1 MKKLVKKD
9 KLADSGGASYYTPTC
24 SSANR
29 KKDRM

>member
-9 KLADSGGASYYTPTC
+9 KLADSGGASYTPTC